1 MNSMDQVK
9 KQIEDKMRIKEMEK
23 QLMLVERD
31 AFGRVITQ
39 NQIVEE
45 AIKGDKRAKQQMYR
59 DLLNTQM
66 QYQKELRGYGNM
78 TELEKKIN
86 RVDLMAYKNYDN
98 KMYSLVPG
106 INSQLNEDAVS
117 VTSKY
122 PRKQK
127 VDPDENTSPQ
137 LKQIEEQ

>member
-1 MNSMDQVK
+1 MNAMEQVK
-9 KQIEDKMRIKEMEK
+9 KQIEDKQRIKELEK

-39 NQIVEE
+39 NQIVDE

-78 TELEKKIN
+78 TELEKKLN
-86 RVDLMAYKNYDN
+86 RIDLMAYKNYDN

-106 INSQLNEDAVS
+106 INS
-117 VTSKY
+117 
-122 PRKQK
+122 
-127 VDPDENTSPQ
+127 
-137 LKQIEEQ
+137 

>member
-1 MNSMDQVK
+1 MNAMEQVK
-9 KQIEDKMRIKEMEK
+9 KQIEDKQRIKELEK

-39 NQIVEE
+39 NQIVDE

-78 TELEKKIN
+78 TELEKKLN
-86 RVDLMAYKNYDN
+86 RVDLMAYKHYDN

-106 INSQLNEDAVS
+106 INS
-117 VTSKY
+117 
-122 PRKQK
+122 
-127 VDPDENTSPQ
+127 
-137 LKQIEEQ
+137 

>member
-1 MNSMDQVK
+1 MSSMDQVK

-66 QYQKELRGYGNM
+66 
-78 TELEKKIN
+78 
-86 RVDLMAYKNYDN
+86 
-98 KMYSLVPG
+98 
-106 INSQLNEDAVS
+106 
-117 VTSKY
+117 
-122 PRKQK
+122 
-127 VDPDENTSPQ
+127 
-137 LKQIEEQ
+137 

>member
-1 MNSMDQVK
+1 
-9 KQIEDKMRIKEMEK
+9 
-23 QLMLVERD
+23 MLVERD

>member
-1 MNSMDQVK
+1 MSAMDQVK

-23 QLMLVERD
+23 QLMMVERD

-45 AIKGDKRAKQQMYR
+45 AIKGDKKAKQQMYR

-78 TELEKKIN
+78 TELEKKLN

-106 INSQLNEDAVS
+106 INS
-117 VTSKY
+117 
-122 PRKQK
+122 
-127 VDPDENTSPQ
+127 
-137 LKQIEEQ
+137 

>member
-1 MNSMDQVK
+1 MNAMEQVK
-9 KQIEDKMRIKEMEK
+9 KQIEDKQRIKELEK

-31 AFGRVITQ
+31 AFGRIITQ
-39 NQIVEE
+39 NQIVDE

-78 TELEKKIN
+78 TELEKKLN
-86 RVDLMAYKNYDN
+86 RVDLMAYKHYDN

-106 INSQLNEDAVS
+106 INS
-117 VTSKY
+117 
-122 PRKQK
+122 
-127 VDPDENTSPQ
+127 
-137 LKQIEEQ
+137 

>member
-1 MNSMDQVK
+1 MNAMQQVK
-9 KQIEDKMRIKEMEK
+9 KQIEDKQRIKELEK

-39 NQIVEE
+39 NQIVDE

-78 TELEKKIN
+78 TELEKKLN
-86 RVDLMAYKNYDN
+86 RVDLMAYKHYDN

-106 INSQLNEDAVS
+106 INS
-117 VTSKY
+117 
-122 PRKQK
+122 
-127 VDPDENTSPQ
+127 
-137 LKQIEEQ
+137 

>member
-127 VDPDENTSPQ
+127 VDADENTSPQ

>member
-1 MNSMDQVK
+1 MSSMDQVK
-9 KQIEDKMRIKEMEK
+9 KQIEDKMKIKEMEK

-66 QYQKELRGYGNM
+66 
-78 TELEKKIN
+78 
-86 RVDLMAYKNYDN
+86 
-98 KMYSLVPG
+98 
-106 INSQLNEDAVS
+106 
-117 VTSKY
+117 
-122 PRKQK
+122 
-127 VDPDENTSPQ
+127 
-137 LKQIEEQ
+137 

>member
-1 MNSMDQVK
+1 MSAMDQVK

-23 QLMLVERD
+23 QLMMVERD

-45 AIKGDKRAKQQMYR
+45 AIKGDKKAKQQMYR

-78 TELEKKIN
+78 TELEKKLN
-86 RVDLMAYKNYDN
+86 RVDLMAYKHYDN

-106 INSQLNEDAVS
+106 INS
-117 VTSKY
+117 
-122 PRKQK
+122 
-127 VDPDENTSPQ
+127 
-137 LKQIEEQ
+137 

>member
-45 AIKGDKRAKQQMYR
+45 AIKGDKKAKQQMYR

-78 TELEKKIN
+78 TELEKKLN

-106 INSQLNEDAVS
+106 INSQLHEDAVS

-122 PRKQK
+122 PRKQRGE
-127 VDPDENTSPQ
+127 PDENASP
-137 LKQIEEQ
+137 

>member
-1 MNSMDQVK
+1 MNAMEQVK
-9 KQIEDKMRIKEMEK
+9 KQIEDKQRIKELEK

-39 NQIVEE
+39 NQIVDE

-78 TELEKKIN
+78 TELEKKLN

-106 INSQLNEDAVS
+106 INS
-117 VTSKY
+117 
-122 PRKQK
+122 
-127 VDPDENTSPQ
+127 
-137 LKQIEEQ
+137 